1 MTIIKGYCYD
11 REEIT
16 TLQIIVKQKTETHLI
31 TEIESKGD
39 NSVTT
44 AIFDKKMQFK
54 TVDGK
59 LVFLKEKDCIEHIKD
74 LKKRKEKELGNL
86 KKTLAMALFKK
97 RRF

>member
-1 MTIIKGYCYD
+1 MIIKGYCYD
-11 REEIT
+11 KEEIAV
-16 TLQIIVKQKTETHLI
+16 LKIIVKRKTETHLI
-31 TEIESKGD
+31 TEIESKGG

-44 AIFDKKMQFK
+44 AVFDKKLQFK

-59 LVFLKEKDCIEHIKD
+59 LVFLKEKDCIKHIKD

-86 KKTLAMALFKK
+86 KKTLAMVLFKK